1 MVWKHFLGL
10 KHVKAELFLQSQSP
24 GTVPQLGTDIVGW
37 KPWMM
42 VQDQA
47 ECQTERHCI
56 LMHFVCCVLKWM
68 DWEWQWGAH
77 VLAIREAALSDFDG
91 LLWSLGTAIC
101 CIFQNM
107 TESFDQKFFDRAF
120 ALTGWT
126 CVMQPLGKA
135 WCGVFF
141 FWNLPCF
148 RFSFKWEICFVIV
161 WPAVM
166 WESGEWDCGQ
176 DEMEERS
183 VP

>member
-1 MVWKHFLGL
+1 MLSLVGMTLRGFLLFSLYIYCCSRWSVLAQNIHKYYFADKMVWKHFLGL

-47 ECQTERHCI
+47 ECQTETERHCI

-91 LLWSLGTAIC
+91 LLDLLVPPFVA
-101 CIFQNM
+101 
-107 TESFDQKFFDRAF
+107 
-120 ALTGWT
+120 
-126 CVMQPLGKA
+126 
-135 WCGVFF
+135 
-141 FWNLPCF
+141 
-148 RFSFKWEICFVIV
+148 SFKTWLRVLIKNSSIGL
-161 WPAVM
+161 
-166 WESGEWDCGQ
+166 SH
-176 DEMEERS
+176 
-183 VP
+183 